1 MLRQSVLI
9 KKRSSLEKQLTQLR
23 TKKKQLRASEEQLQA
38 QVDQIEEITPEL
50 EAEVEDLSRQQTEI
64 EDNITDVLDQ
74 LEEVKTELESLGDG
88 APPADEEPPV
98 SRSRRSVAP
107 AGNFRSR
114 SGVFRSRAD
123 MTAFYEQRSVHD
135 FISRVRS
142 MASSAASNPSKRTVT
157 GAELAIPTEVLEV
170 IRDNLGE
177 HSKLLKHVRLR
188 PLKGKSRALVAGKVP
203 EGIWTEMCGRL
214 NELSFSFTGI
224 EMDGYKVGG
233 FIPICRAVLDDA
245 TDVDLGEEIIDS
257 LLRSIGIA
265 IDKAIVFGKGKNS
278 KMPEGFVT
286 RLAQTQ
292 KPDNWDDNRGEWTDL
307 HSTNLLKLNLNGV
320 EGVMYYRPL
329 LGAMG
334 KAKPDYSDG
343 KTVWVMNRSTHME
356 MKAAGL
362 AFTAAGA
369 LVASLD
375 GSVPVE
381 GGIIEELEFMP
392 DGMVAGG
399 FLNAYILVE
408 REGGSVESSDHVMF
422 LEDMRVF
429 KGTARYDG
437 APILGEAFVAFTVN
451 NTDVTTTMSFT
462 EDRANEPLNSLVIS
476 AATVKNGAVTAT
488 ISGALNDPPTY
499 AVKAT
504 SASVYICGN
513 DVITDGEDGWVKY
526 KAGVTVKGAVKD
538 QTLHVVELDA
548 ENHIISAGNAKL
560 TAGN

>member
-50 EAEVEDLSRQQTEI
+50 EAEVEDLARQQTEI

-88 APPADEEPPV
+88 APPANEEPPV
-98 SRSRRSVAP
+98 SRSRRSATP

-123 MTAFYEQRSVHD
+123 MTAFYEQRSVKD
-135 FISRVRS
+135 FISRFRS
-142 MASSAASNPSKRTVT
+142 MAAAAASNPSKRTVT
-157 GAELAIPTEVLEV
+157 GAELAIPTEVLEI

-188 PLKGKSRALVAGKVP
+188 PLKGKGRAIVAGKVP
-203 EGIWTEMCGRL
+203 EGIWMEMCSRL
-214 NELSFSFTGI
+214 NELNFSFSGL
-224 EMDGYKVGG
+224 EVDGYKVGG
-233 FIPICRAVLDDA
+233 YIPICRAVLEDA
-245 TDVDLGEEIIDS
+245 SDVDIGEEIMEY

-265 IDKAIVFGKGKNS
+265 VDKAIVFGKGKNG

-286 RLAQTQ
+286 RLAQNA
-292 KPDNWDDNRGEWTDL
+292 KPENWDDSKGEWTDL
-307 HSTNLLKLNLNGV
+307 HNTNLLKLNLIGI
-320 EGVMYYRPL
+320 EGVAYYRPL
-329 LGAMG
+329 MVAMG
-334 KAKPDYSDG
+334 KAKPDYSNG

-399 FLNAYILVE
+399 FLDAYLLVE
-408 REGGSVESSDHVMF
+408 REGGSIESSDHVMF

-451 NTDVTTTMSFT
+451 NTEVTTVMSFT
-462 EDRANEPLNSLVIS
+462 EDRANAPLNALVIS
-476 AATVKNGAVTAT
+476 AATVKGGAVTAT
-488 ISGALNDPPTY
+488 ISGALNGSPTY

-504 SASVYICGN
+504 SASVDICGN
-513 DVITDGEDGWVKY
+513 DVIADGVDGWVKY
-526 KAGVTVKGAVKD
+526 EAGVTVKGAVKD

-548 ENHIISAGNAKL
+548 DGHIISAGNAKL
-560 TAGN
+560 AAGT